1 MIKTL
6 REGDIL
12 AILCSIR
19 QSQLDSWGRV
29 VSNRSIPVKEIRT

>member
-19 QSQLDSWGRV
+19 QSQLDSPGRV
-29 VSNRSIPVKEIRT
+29 VFNRGLSVKEIRT